1 MLHTGAANGAKCGE
15 HLVVALLLVIAAD
28 GEGGI
33 FPEAMLEGLDAAW
46 SMTAAGY
53 LKILP

>member
-1 MLHTGAANGAKCGE
+1 MRPSGQAYGICLDLE
-15 HLVVALLLVIAAD
+15 VVAAD

-46 SMTAAGY
+46 SKTAAGK
-53 LKILP
+53 LIELS